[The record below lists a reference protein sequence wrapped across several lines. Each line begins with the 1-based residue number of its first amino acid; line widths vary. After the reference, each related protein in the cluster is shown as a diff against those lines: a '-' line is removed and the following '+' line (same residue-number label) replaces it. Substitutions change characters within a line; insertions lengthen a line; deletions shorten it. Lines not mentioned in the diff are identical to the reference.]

1 MIQYL
6 PSSMPISFTY
16 NLFNYQFIP
25 SRDCAMS
32 QSVTGILPRRPRFNS
47 RPVYEG
53 FVVEEDHWDRLISE

>member
-1 MIQYL
+1 ML
-6 PSSMPISFTY
+6 ISFEY

-32 QSVTGILPRRPRFNS
+32 LPVTEILPRRPRFNS

-53 FVVEEDHWDRLISE
+53 FVVEKEHWDRLISE